1 MIKYKKNAYR
11 KFDKPS
17 ISIGIIPYRINN
29 NYIEFLMVQ
38 RRYSYSY
45 IEFIRGK
52 YNLNNIKRLNHLFKE
67 MTPDEK
73 CFIKNNNFTHIWNIL
88 WNYKKDKKYEKEF
101 CISKNKFNALKKGVF
116 INNKLIT
123 LHYIINNNKSNL
135 LINDWGFPKGKKNIG
150 ETEISC
156 AIREFKEETQ
166 IVLNGIPE
174 LSQTYKKD
182 NGGTFYLYV
191 FKGEKRFVPHL
202 DFEHTDW
209 GYFDIANLP
218 EPLDDWVKE
227 TIEND

>member
-156 AIREFKEETQ
+156 AIREFKEETN
-166 IVLNGIPE
+166 INKYIILEKKKIYKE
-174 LSQTYKKD
+174 LFQVS
-182 NGGTFYLYV
+182 
-191 FKGEKRFVPHL
+191 
-202 DFEHTDW
+202 
-209 GYFDIANLP
+209 
-218 EPLDDWVKE
+218 
-227 TIEND
+227 